1 MKNKQEFIKKMNIA
15 DDSFT
20 AISNFYGKMKT
31 NPHQKTKLINSIRKE
46 INKITRIKEVFKN
59 PSWNYATEDK
69 DKLLEL
75 RDRLDEED
83 RKVRILSF
91 FLTILPIFNA

>member
-1 MKNKQEFIKKMNIA
+1 MKNRQEFIKKMSIA
-15 DDSFT
+15 DDSFR
-20 AISNFYGKMKT
+20 AISNFYGKIKA
-31 NPHQKTKLINSIRKE
+31 NPHHKTKLINSIKKE

-69 DKLLEL
+69 ERLLEL

-83 RKVRILSF
+83 RKVTLFFEFTHIL
-91 FLTILPIFNA
+91 

>member
-1 MKNKQEFIKKMNIA
+1 MKNKQEFMKKMSIA

-31 NPHQKTKLINSIRKE
+31 NPNQKTKLINSIKKE

-59 PSWNYATEDK
+59 PSCNYASEDRER
-69 DKLLEL
+69 LLAL
-75 RDRLDEED
+75 RDKLDEED
-83 RKVRILSF
+83 RKVLIHFYCVL
-91 FLTILPIFNA
+91 